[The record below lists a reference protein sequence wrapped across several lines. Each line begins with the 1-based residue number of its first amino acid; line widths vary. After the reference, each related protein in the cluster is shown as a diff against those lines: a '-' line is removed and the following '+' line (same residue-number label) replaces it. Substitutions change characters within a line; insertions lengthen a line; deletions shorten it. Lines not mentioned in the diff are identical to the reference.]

1 MGGAGKKLALGLALV
16 VGLLL
21 VLLAAGGFLPP
32 GHCARDVLVPWAW
45 AGIWAGA
52 WVLVF

>member
-1 MGGAGKKLALGLALV
+1 MNGKGKRLALGIALM

-21 VLLAAGGFLPP
+21 VLLAAGALPP
-32 GHCARDVLVPWAW
+32 GSCARGTLVPWAW